1 MKRLVL
7 LLALFLGLFATAQK
21 MTPEFLDGQWTSNG
35 YSTNII
41 FKNLGKKGMYIKE
54 TSSYTNEELKV
65 IGYQIAENNLYIET
79 LFERNN
85 WKAISKYIIIDKN
98 TMVADVV
105 SDAPD
110 QVIYKRVISN

>member
-21 MTPEFLDGQWTSNG
+21 MTPKFLEGQWTSNG
-35 YSTNII
+35 
-41 FKNLGKKGMYIKE
+41 KNTELSFAITKNNKLLIKE
-54 TSSYTNEELKV
+54 VSCSTKIPLMV
-65 IGYQIAENNLYIET
+65 LAYQISKNSLYTET
-79 LFERNN
+79 IYEPNN
-85 WKAISKYIIIDKN
+85 WKAISKYIIIDEN

-110 QVIYKRVISN
+110 QVIYKRIINN